1 MPHKTALTTYLSE
14 LVDIRGPGVKETSF
28 YPALSNLLNT
38 VGGELRPKV
47 KCVIHPSGKGA
58 GIPDGG
64 LFTTD
69 QLRSNE
75 DANALFSQGEKPARG
90 VIEAKGTA
98 VKLDDL
104 IKTVQIAKYL
114 TAYGLVLVT
123 NLREFALV
131 IKGANGQP
139 EILERYALADTES
152 AFWKAAAQS
161 SKTSDEHA
169 TRLEDFLKRAL
180 LHNAPITQPR
190 DLAWILASYA
200 REARARVEAAGNM
213 PQLGALRTALEES
226 LGMAFEG
233 ERGDH
238 FFRSTLVQTLFYG
251 VFSAWVLW
259 HAENPNR
266 TDRFDWRLTEYYLRV
281 PVLQSLFEQLSSRS
295 KLESLGLTETLKLA
309 GETLNRVATD
319 EFFRRFKQSEAVQY
333 FYEPFL
339 QAFDPDLRKA
349 MGVWYTPPEVVQ
361 YMVRRVDAALRDEL
375 GIEDGLA
382 NENVVVLDPCCGT
395 GAYLVEVL
403 QQIARTLKGKG
414 LGALEAAALKQAAT
428 QRLFGFEILPAPF
441 VVAHLQLSLL
451 LQQLGTGLGANER
464 AGVYL
469 TNALTGWAPPT
480 EDAKR
485 QIEQMALN
493 FPEFG
498 QERDAADNVKRTK
511 KIMVVIGNPPYNAFA
526 GISPDEEN
534 ELVEP
539 YKRGLIKD
547 WGIKKFNLD
556 DLYIRFFRLAER
568 CIAEMSGEGVV
579 CYISN
584 YSWSEEPSYVVL
596 RKRLL
601 DSFDKIWIENMHGN
615 RKISEYAPDGKTS
628 ETVFAM
634 QGFSPGIRQGVTI
647 SMWARMKQHSVN
659 PPQVFYR
666 DDLDDARAADRRSKL
681 IASLDDADFAK
692 HYSLANPDKANR
704 LSFRPGNVTGEYL
717 SWPLLSELC
726 EMRSDGLFE
735 KRGGALISIERD
747 ELTTRMRAYFDKNLN
762 WDEYAKLGYGLTNE
776 MAGFE
781 PQKSRPK
788 VTSAENF
795 NTKRIIRY
803 GMRAFDVRHAY
814 FTPVNPIWNRSRPDL
829 WEQLWDGNQFLIT
842 RPAGVADPEGVPFFA
857 STILGDNDYLRG
869 HGVFFPFRL
878 RKTTGAKKK
887 KDKQAGLFD
896 ETAPRETITANLSPM
911 ARDYLA
917 RLGIVDVDANA
928 DNAGLIWL
936 HALAIGYAPAYLR
949 ENADGIRGDWPR
961 IPLPQSAAVLRGSA
975 ALGQQV
981 AALLNT
987 EQDVSG
993 VTSGNIRAELK
1004 VIAVPST
1011 LNNTPLDTTLN
1022 ASWDHKSSS
1031 GIVMPGRGKTVESQQ
1046 GLNVYLNETSYWAN
1060 VPSAVWEYTIDG
1072 YQVIK
1077 KWLSY
1082 REQNVLGRAL
1092 KTDEVREVTHMARR
1106 IAALIALQ
1114 PQLDANYAICKT

>member
-38 VGGELRPKV
+38 VGSELRPKV

-58 GIPDGG
+58 GLPDGA
-64 LFTTD
+64 LFTAD
-69 QLRSNE
+69 QLRCNE
-75 DANALFSQGEKPARG
+75 DANALFSQGEKPACG

-114 TAYGLVLVT
+114 TAYGLVLIT

-131 IKGANGQP
+131 IKGANDLP
-139 EILERYALADTES
+139 EILERYALADTER
-152 AFWKAAAQS
+152 AFWKATAQS
-161 SKTSDEHA
+161 SKTSAEHGM
-169 TRLEDFLKRAL
+169 RFEDFLKRAL
-180 LHNAPITQPR
+180 LHNAPITQPK

-200 REARARVEAAGNM
+200 REARARVEAARNM

-233 ERGDH
+233 ERGNH

-309 GETLNRVATD
+309 GETLNRVVAD
-319 EFFRRFKQSEAVQY
+319 EFFKRFEQSEAVQY

-339 QAFDPDLRKA
+339 HAFDSDLRKTL
-349 MGVWYTPPEVVQ
+349 GVWYTPPEVVQ
-361 YMVRRVDAALRDEL
+361 YMVRRVDAVLRDEL

-395 GAYLVEVL
+395 GTYLVEVL
-403 QQIARTLKGKG
+403 KQVAHTLKGKG
-414 LGALEAAALKQAAT
+414 LGALESAALKEAAT
-428 QRLFGFEILPAPF
+428 KRLFGFEILPAPF

-451 LQQLGTGLGANER
+451 LQQLGASLGASER
-464 AGVYL
+464 AGVFL

-485 QIEQMALN
+485 QIEQIALN
-493 FPEFG
+493 FPEFK
-498 QERDAADNVKRTK
+498 QERDAADNLKRTK

-534 ELVEP
+534 GLVEP

-584 YSWSEEPSYVVL
+584 FSYLSEPSFVVMRQRFLQEFDALWFDGLNGDSRETGKTTPEGAPDPSVFSTEFNREGIRVGTAISLLL
-596 RKRLL
+596 RKKQRTQPPPVHFRQFWGVNKRAELL
-601 DSFDKIWIENMHGN
+601 DSLAQLPVISPAYTTTAPEANN
-615 RKISEYAPDGKTS
+615 R
-628 ETVFAM
+628 F
-634 QGFSPGIRQGVTI
+634 
-647 SMWARMKQHSVN
+647 
-659 PPQVFYR
+659 
-666 DDLDDARAADRRSKL
+666 
-681 IASLDDADFAK
+681 
-692 HYSLANPDKANR
+692 
-704 LSFRPGNVTGEYL
+704 SFRPSDVTSEYL
-717 SWPLLSELC
+717 SWPRLIDLAETDGSQGLSED
-726 EMRSDGLFE
+726 RR
-735 KRGGALISIERD
+735 KALIDSDRD
-747 ELTTRMRAYFDKNLN
+747 VLKKRMQHYFDKQISFEELQSNR
-762 WDEYAKLGYGLTNE
+762 KPLTE
-776 MAGFE
+776 SYVDFDA
-781 PQKSRPK
+781 PK
-788 VTSAENF
+788 VRATLLSVETF
-795 NTKRIIRY
+795 DEKKLLRY
-803 GMRAFDVRHAY
+803 AVRPFDTQYCY
-814 FTPVNPIWNRSRPDL
+814 FTSVRPIWRRDRPDFF
-829 WEQLWDGNQFLIT
+829 EQLWHENGFIVSRLNPNKSDEGYPVAFIT
-842 RPAGVADPEGVPFFA
+842 TLCDYHYITPNAVA
-857 STILGDNDYLRG
+857 I
-869 HGVFFPFRL
+869 PFRL

-887 KDKQAGLFD
+887 KDEQASLFD
-896 ETAPRETITANLSPM
+896 EAAPQETITANLSPT

-917 RLGIVDVDANA
+917 GLGIVNVDANA
-928 DNAGLIWL
+928 DSAALIWL
-936 HALAIGYAPAYLR
+936 HALAIDYAPAYLR

-961 IPLPQSAAVLRGSA
+961 IPLPQSAAALRASA

-993 VTSGNIRAELK
+993 VTSGNIRADLK

-1011 LNNTPLDTTLN
+1011 LNNAPLDTTLN
-1022 ASWDHKSSS
+1022 ASWGHKSSS

-1060 VPSAVWEYTIDG
+1060 VPSAVWDYTIGG

-1082 REQNVLGRAL
+1082 REQGVLGRAL
-1092 KTDEVREVTHMARR
+1092 KTEEVREVTHMARR
-1106 IAALIALQ
+1106 IAALIVLQ